1 MPQFSNLDDTIV
13 AIATPLG
20 QGGIGIVRLSGKNAV
35 SIADRMFLS
44 KSKKKPSR
52 FKNFTVHYGD
62 VARGKELID
71 EALLTVMRAP
81 RSYTREDVVEISSHG
96 GSASSRAVLRLAVD
110 LGARPADPG
119 EFTKRA
125 FLNGRI
131 DLAQAEAVLDTIHA
145 KTEAFLK
152 VSAHQLKGELSTE
165 LEGIREELMN
175 AYVAVEAIVN
185 FPEDD
190 TQAQRR
196 SAAVLAE
203 KIRQARQQV
212 GRLLATGEQGRI
224 LKEGIKIVIC
234 GKPNVGKSSL
244 LNVLLKQPRAIVSP
258 VAGTTRDTIEETA
271 QIQGIPFQLVD
282 TAGIL
287 EPRDLIEEEAVRRS
301 HMHIQGADLVLFILD
316 ASVPLNDEDQK
327 LVDVL
332 RGQNF
337 LIVFNKCDLQTRID
351 EKKIQAIFP
360 KAKSVRVSALKK
372 EGVKELED
380 AVVERVWHGQMT
392 DTKGVLVS
400 NMRHVR
406 ALRDCLEAVQKA
418 EETLASGLSL
428 EFVSE
433 EIKRAVNYLD
443 TITGRHADNDLLEQ
457 IFAQF
462 CIGK

>member
-1 MPQFSNLDDTIV
+1 MDAIAHLEDTIV
-13 AIATPLG
+13 AISTPLG
-20 QGGIGIVRLSGKNAV
+20 QGGIGIVRLSGKDAV
-35 SIADRMFLS
+35 PIADRMFLS
-44 KSKKKPSR
+44 KSRERPSR
-52 FKNFTVHYGD
+52 FKSFTVHYGD
-62 VARGKELID
+62 VARGTELID
-71 EALLTVMRAP
+71 EALVTVMRAP

-96 GSASSRAVLRLAVD
+96 GVTSLRAVLRLAVD

-131 DLAQAEAVLDTIHA
+131 DLAQAEAVLDTIQA

-165 LEGIREELMN
+165 LERVREELMGV
-175 AYVAVEAIVN
+175 YVAVEAVVN

-190 TQAQRR
+190 TEAQGRC
-196 SAAVLAE
+196 AAALAG
-203 KIRQARQQV
+203 KIRQAHQKV
-212 GRLLATGEQGRI
+212 DRLLASGEHGRV
-224 LKEGIKIVIC
+224 LKEGIKIVLC

-282 TAGIL
+282 TAGIV

-301 HMHIQGADLVLFILD
+301 HVHIHGADLVLLILD

-327 LVDVL
+327 LVDAV

-337 LIVFNKCDLQTRID
+337 LIVFNKCDLQTKAD
-351 EKKIQAIFP
+351 EKKIQAVFP
-360 KAKSVRVSALKK
+360 RVKSVRVSALKK
-372 EGVKELED
+372 EGIRELED

-392 DTKGVLVS
+392 DTEGVLVS
-400 NMRHVR
+400 NMRHIR
-406 ALRDCLEAVQKA
+406 ALRECLAAVQKA
-418 EETLASGLSL
+418 AETLAGGLSP

-433 EIKRAVNYLD
+433 EIKRA
-443 TITGRHADNDLLEQ
+443 
-457 IFAQF
+457 
-462 CIGK
+462 